1 MPKHEETK
9 MRVKFLGGAEEVG
22 RLAIKF
28 QDGSTGFMVD
38 YGVVPEKPPQY
49 PLPYEPVD
57 GIFITHAH
65 LDHIGAL
72 PVCFH
77 ADEPDLYTTTMTA
90 NSMEPLLTDSI
101 KIMEI
106 EGYPHRF
113 DITDIDNMFEKL
125 TAVNYDD
132 TVQVGKYYATPYS
145 AGHIPGS
152 SMWLFENSKKILV
165 TGDLYTRDSN
175 LLTGAKPV
183 KADILVMESTYAG
196 KNHEDRSQVIA
207 RLKNRIKEV
216 VDNGGKVILP
226 SFALGRTQELI
237 MILADLGYRIA
248 VDGMGNLIT
257 GIYLNTPGYLRSRS
271 EFRRKVGRVRQIRGR
286 RMREA
291 ALENDVIITTSGML
305 DGGPVLNYIQQLV
318 DDDKSAIFLTGYQVE
333 GTNGRSLVETGTINI
348 AGSPVRPSMQ
358 VEFFDLSAHAGH
370 DDLVS
375 FVKGVSPE
383 KVILC
388 HGESREKLLDDLSEF
403 EVLLPTNGNEFTV
416 E

>member
-1 MPKHEETK
+1 MQKREETRMK
-9 MRVKFLGGAEEVG
+9 VKFLGGAEEVG

-28 QDGSTGFMVD
+28 QDDSTRFMVD

-49 PLPYEPVD
+49 PMPYEPVD

-72 PVCFH
+72 PVCYH
-77 ADEPDLYTTTMTA
+77 GDKASLYTTTMTA
-90 NSMEPLLTDSI
+90 NSMEPLLNDSI
-101 KIMEI
+101 KIMDL
-106 EGYPHRF
+106 EGYPKRF
-113 DITDIDNMFEKL
+113 DVTDIDTMFESL
-125 TAVNYDD
+125 TAVHYED
-132 TVQVGKYYATPYS
+132 TVQVGKYYATPHS

-152 SMWLFENSKKILV
+152 STWLFENSKKILV

-175 LLTGAKPV
+175 LLVGGKPV

-196 KNHEDRSQVIA
+196 KNHEDRQQVIA
-207 RLKNRIKEV
+207 RLKSRIKEV

-257 GIYLNTPGYLRSRS
+257 GIYLNTPGYLRSRG
-271 EFRRKVGRVRQIRGR
+271 EFRRKVGRVRQVRGR

-305 DGGPVLNYIQQLV
+305 DGGPVLGYIQKLA

-348 AGSPVRPSMQ
+348 AGVPLRPSMQ

-370 DDLVS
+370 DDLIS
-375 FVKGVSPE
+375 FAKAVSPE
-383 KVILC
+383 KIILC

-403 EVLLPTNGNEFTV
+403 EVILPFNGKEFTI